1 MFGKSKA
8 VLSVVKDRDEPPER
22 GKVEYLPTSHYVLA
36 AARTQRSPHA
46 GRGAQEPRPTSPGRG
61 AQADWTRWLGWEN
74 LDSMRRVILR
84 ILLFPSISAPLPP
97 APFTYFGMIHFSAA
111 SRCSAC
117 AAISHVIS
125 SSCAFLRPASSY
137 AVASTYQLLPHDRI
151 CLVAVCRPVVSFL
164 QCVSQISRVILEFAS
179 FPCLPPAL
187 RKSYETDSS

>member
-1 MFGKSKA
+1 
-8 VLSVVKDRDEPPER
+8 
-22 GKVEYLPTSHYVLA
+22 
-36 AARTQRSPHA
+36 
-46 GRGAQEPRPTSPGRG
+46 
-61 AQADWTRWLGWEN
+61 
-74 LDSMRRVILR
+74 MRRVILR

-97 APFTYFGMIHFSAA
+97 APFGMIHFSAA

-117 AAISHVIS
+117 AAIGHIIS

-164 QCVSQISRVILEFAS
+164 QCASQIGRVILESAS

-187 RKSYETDSS
+187 RKSYSSRIPTRRLPARDHRVSRQRLIRQIKSMRLGGSALLMCSYHVSHGFGV